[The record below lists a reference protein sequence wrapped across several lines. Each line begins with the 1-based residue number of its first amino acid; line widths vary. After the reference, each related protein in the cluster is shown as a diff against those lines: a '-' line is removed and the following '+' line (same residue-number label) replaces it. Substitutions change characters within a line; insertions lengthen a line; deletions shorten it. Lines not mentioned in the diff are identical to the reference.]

1 MAVLPFFHIY
11 GMNTIMNLTL
21 YRRGTLVTMPK
32 MELPTFLD
40 LVQSR
45 RVTYLYIA
53 PPIAVALAKHPIVDD
68 YDLSSIRRIDPAADS
83 ACRADRLRRAGEVFR
98 DRLLVVNVNQHV
110 RKCFGVHDNGGSG
123 RQMAHYPVNVLV
135 VEGIDPAAVRS
146 ETSGWVAR

>member
-68 YDLSSIRRIDPAADS
+68 YDLPSIRRIRKADVEAGIKPGTTS
-83 ACRADRLRRAGEVFR
+83 AESRELREAKRRVRLLEQENEVLRRAAAYLSQANLPG
-98 DRLLVVNVNQHV
+98 
-110 RKCFGVHDNGGSG
+110 KGGT
-123 RQMAHYPVNVLV
+123 
-135 VEGIDPAAVRS
+135 RS
-146 ETSGWVAR
+146 

>member
-68 YDLSSIRRIDPAADS
+68 YDLSSIRRDP
-83 ACRADRLRRAGEVFR
+83 
-98 DRLLVVNVNQHV
+98 V
-110 RKCFGVHDNGGSG
+110 RGPWTIYLNAT
-123 RQMAHYPVNVLV
+123 Q
-135 VEGIDPAAVRS
+135 
-146 ETSGWVAR
+146 T

>member
-68 YDLSSIRRIDPAADS
+68 YDLSSIRRDPVRGPWTIYLNATQPESAATDG
-83 ACRADRLRRAGEVFR
+83 A
-98 DRLLVVNVNQHV
+98 
-110 RKCFGVHDNGGSG
+110 
-123 RQMAHYPVNVLV
+123 
-135 VEGIDPAAVRS
+135 
-146 ETSGWVAR
+146 

>member
-45 RVTYLYIA
+45 RVTYLRLG
-53 PPIAVALAKHPIVDD
+53 VA
-68 YDLSSIRRIDPAADS
+68 
-83 ACRADRLRRAGEVFR
+83 EVLEF
-98 DRLLVVNVNQHV
+98 
-110 RKCFGVHDNGGSG
+110 
-123 RQMAHYPVNVLV
+123 
-135 VEGIDPAAVRS
+135 
-146 ETSGWVAR
+146 VAQRP